1 MRGYSHDKQA
11 YIHQLRRI
19 EGQVR
24 GLAQMID
31 DDRYCID
38 VLTQVSAA
46 TRALQSVALNL
57 LQEHLEHCVS
67 EAAAA
72 GDELAEEKVREASEA
87 IARLVK
93 S

>member
-1 MRGYSHDKQA
+1 M
-11 YIHQLRRI
+11 
-19 EGQVR
+19 
-24 GLAQMID
+24 
-31 DDRYCID
+31 
-38 VLTQVSAA
+38 
-46 TRALQSVALNL
+46 